1 MEKWIVKEGFSVS
14 HNGKSYKAG
23 EEIEYHEA
31 VKEWIEPVTLK
42 MLESK
47 IEEKNEE
54 DLPKKRSKK

>member
-14 HNGKSYKAG
+14 HAGKSYKSG

-42 MLESK
+42 MLE
-47 IEEKNEE
+47 EKNED